1 MLAGKHVALYVSGG
15 IAAYKAAYLV
25 RELIRQ
31 GAEVRV
37 VETAGAQAFVTPLT
51 FQTLSKH
58 AVYTDRFDQLAPDEV
73 AHIELADWTEIALVA
88 PATADLIAKMAQGLA
103 DDFASTAL
111 LATTAPKFVA
121 PAMNVHMWENPA
133 TQRNVATLKADGVEI
148 IEPATGFLAEGY
160 SGKGR
165 FPEPTAIVAAVT
177 AKLLAQATDLPLH
190 GQSVLV
196 TAGGTRERLDPVR
209 YLTNDSSGKMGY
221 ALATAARDLGA
232 QVTLISAPT
241 MLTVPAGV
249 AYVGVDSAEAMRSAL
264 LARYQTAQMVIMAAA
279 VADFRPVTVADNKIK
294 KTTADYTLTLT
305 KNPDILAELGQQ
317 KQQQFLIGF
326 AAETQHLLTYAQKKL
341 ASKRVDMIVAN
352 DVSSAHAGFN
362 HDTNEVTILQPNVE
376 PQTLPL
382 ASKQVIAQQIL
393 QIALATRRDKQQK

>member
-1 MLAGKHVALYVSGG
+1 LLAGKHVALYVSGG

-58 AVYTDRFDQLAPDEV
+58 AVYTDRFAQLAPDEV

-165 FPEPTAIVAAVT
+165 FPEPTAIVATVM

-249 AYVGVDSAEAMRSAL
+249 AYVGVDSAEAMRTAL

-317 KQQQFLIGF
+317 KQQQYLIGF

-393 QIALATRRDKQQK
+393 QIALATRRDKRQK

>member
-1 MLAGKHVALYVSGG
+1 LLAGKHVALYVSGG

-58 AVYTDRFDQLAPDEV
+58 AVYTDRFAQLAPDEV

-165 FPEPTAIVAAVT
+165 FPEPTAIVATVT

-249 AYVGVDSAEAMRSAL
+249 AYVGVDSAEAMRTAL

-393 QIALATRRDKQQK
+393 QIALATRQDKLQK

>member
-58 AVYTDRFDQLAPDEV
+58 AVYTDRFTQLAPDEV

-232 QVTLISAPT
+232 QVTLISTPT

-305 KNPDILAELGQQ
+305 KNSDILAELGQQ

>member
-25 RELIRQ
+25 RELVRQ

-58 AVYTDRFDQLAPDEV
+58 TVYTDRFAQLAPDEV

-165 FPEPTAIVAAVT
+165 FPEPTAIVATVT

-393 QIALATRRDKQQK
+393 QIALATRQDKLQK

>member
-58 AVYTDRFDQLAPDEV
+58 AVYTDRFAQLAPDEV

-133 TQRNVATLKADGVEI
+133 TQRNVVTLKADGVEI

-165 FPEPTAIVAAVT
+165 FPEPTAIVATVT

-393 QIALATRRDKQQK
+393 QIALATRQDKMQK

>member
-279 VADFRPVTVADNKIK
+279 VADFLPVTVADNKIK

>member
-25 RELIRQ
+25 RELVRQ

-58 AVYTDRFDQLAPDEV
+58 TVYTDRFAQLAPDEV

-111 LATTAPKFVA
+111 LATTAPKFVV

-393 QIALATRRDKQQK
+393 QIALATRQDKLQK

>member
-58 AVYTDRFDQLAPDEV
+58 AVYTDRFAQLAPDEV

-352 DVSSAHAGFN
+352 DVSSVHAGFN

-393 QIALATRRDKQQK
+393 QIALATRQDKLQK

>member
-58 AVYTDRFDQLAPDEV
+58 AVYTDRFAQLAPDEV

-121 PAMNVHMWENPA
+121 PAMNMHMWENPA

>member
-58 AVYTDRFDQLAPDEV
+58 AVYTDRFAQLAPDEV

-294 KTTADYTLTLT
+294 KTTVDYTLTLT

-393 QIALATRRDKQQK
+393 QIALATRQDKLQQ